1 MRLKV
6 RWKSTKAGTVVFD
19 RADYGHFVTALQ
31 HCYGCVTARSRVVT
45 SVTAIFTRAR
55 IYAFFSLLLFI
66 NSFID
71 FYINKK

>member
-6 RWKSTKAGTVVFD
+6 RWKSTKAGIVVFD

-45 SVTAIFTRAR
+45 SVTAISTRAR
-55 IYAFFSLLLFI
+55 IYEFFHHIHSLIIF
-66 NSFID
+66 NN